1 MDIVS
6 WVGVA
11 RVNTIIN
18 CTTSGGR
25 GVTMQRY
32 LDIGGNTLTSLF
44 SATTFPDNPDN
55 HSVNPSFQSEAFV
68 RSDCLLIVILFSLC
82 SFVSV
87 VCSHDIAHE
96 VFVCQCSL

>member
-32 LDIGGNTLTSLF
+32 LDIGGGALTSLF
-44 SATTFPDNPDN
+44 SAATFPDDPDH
-55 HSVNPSFQSEAFV
+55 HSVNPSFQSEASV
-68 RSDCLLIVILFSLC
+68 RYDCLLIVILFPLS

-87 VCSHDIAHE
+87 VCNHDIAHE
-96 VFVCQCSL
+96 VSV